1 MAITRR
7 LKTSFTGGEYSPALA
22 ARVDLEKYNTGMK
35 TAKNIIVHPHGGAS
49 NRSGTELISYARQG
63 ELTVQVPFIASIE
76 TDETY
81 ALLFSEGRIMFTR
94 NGLPVLED
102 EVSGATYADNG
113 GNARIT
119 KTSHGYADE
128 DYVVWVDATNA
139 ALHNRMLE
147 VDYVD
152 ANTFDLKYMDGSN
165 VEFDTVDAGG
175 TFTTRRRYTVATP
188 YLEDEV
194 RVVSYAQDNDVMYL
208 AHVNHAPRKLSRL
221 GDTNWTIE
229 TIDFTP
235 QMTAPT
241 GLSVTVTDGDGH
253 DPALDETVYYRV
265 AAISSETGEESLPS
279 SSVFANCDLALQGAK
294 NVLSWTAVA
303 DVDRYIVYKD
313 TAGVYGYIG
322 ATQNTNFTDNNI
334 VEDTSDGPQSAVNPF
349 DGVGYYPRTVTMHEQ
364 RLVWGSL
371 ANDPQAVFL
380 SQSTIFENYGAA
392 SPAKADDAITFRLR
406 SRERQYIYSLVS
418 TSAGLAMFTSTTE
431 WMVSGGSQ
439 EDYLTP
445 TNPVPRPQTRRGSYY
460 LPPLLVGDVIM
471 YAQARGGV
479 VRDFAYSFEDDTFNG
494 PDRTILARHLFEHKR
509 IVSWCYAQSPYSIV
523 WAVMDDG
530 TLLSLTYLREHD
542 VWGWTPHETDGEV
555 ESVMSLPEGD
565 EDAVYITCKRTI
577 DGQEYRFHERMASRL
592 VTGQDDWF
600 FVDCGLR
607 YEGDPVS
614 SVSGLQHL
622 EGAEVAIL
630 ADGYVVEGQTVT
642 DGAVELGG
650 EYSNVVVG
658 LPYDA
663 EIETLDLDLGNIPEL
678 GVIQGRS
685 QSLPSLLIHVE
696 HTRGIWTGHSRDNM
710 NEWKQRATENYGE
723 AIAPFTGKFEMDT
736 DPDYTQTG
744 NIIIQQRG
752 PLPMTI
758 LAVAPD
764 VSVGG

>member
-7 LKTSFTGGEYSPALA
+7 LKTSFTGGEYSPALS
-22 ARVDLEKYNTGMK
+22 ARVDLEKYSTGLK
-35 TAKNIIVHPHGGAS
+35 KATNVIVHPHGGVS
-49 NRSGTELISYARQG
+49 NRAGFEMISYARQG

-81 ALLFSEGRIMFTR
+81 TLLFSENRIMFTR

-102 EVSGATYADNG
+102 AVSSLILGDNSG
-113 GNARIT
+113 DLRIT
-119 KTSHGYADE
+119 KTAHGLADG
-128 DYVVWVDATNA
+128 DYVVWVDSTNIS
-139 ALHNRMLE
+139 LHNRMLE
-147 VDYVD
+147 VDLVD
-152 ANTFDLKYMDGSN
+152 ANTFDLKYMNDTN
-165 VEFDTVDAGG
+165 VSYTDAYTGNVAG
-175 TFTTRRRYTVATP
+175 VRRRYTVATP
-188 YLEDEV
+188 YLEDEI

-221 GDTNWTIE
+221 GDSNWTLE
-229 TIDFTP
+229 EVDFTP
-235 QMTAPT
+235 QMTAPSN
-241 GLSVTVTDGDGH
+241 LAVTVTDGDGH

-265 AAISSETGEESLPS
+265 SATSEETGEESLPS
-279 SSVFANCDLALQGAK
+279 DSVFANCDLALSGAK
-294 NVLSWTAVA
+294 NELTWDAVVG
-303 DVDRYIVYKD
+303 VDLYTVYKD

-322 ATQNTNFTDNNI
+322 STKNTNFTDNNI
-334 VEDTSDGPQSAVNPF
+334 VEDTSDGPQTAINPF
-349 DGVGYYPRTVTMHEQ
+349 DGAGYYPRTVTMHEQ

-380 SQSTIFENYGAA
+380 SQSTIFENYGVA

-523 WAVMDDG
+523 WAVLDDG
-530 TLLSLTYLREHD
+530 TLLSLTYMREHD
-542 VWGWTPHETDGEV
+542 VWGWTPHETAGTV
-555 ESVMSLPEGD
+555 QSVMSLPEGD
-565 EDAVYITCKRTI
+565 EDAVYITSTRTI
-577 DGQEYRFHERMASRL
+577 DGVEYRFHERMASRL
-592 VTGQDDWF
+592 VTGKDDWF

-607 YEGDPVS
+607 YSGDPVS
-614 SVSGLQHL
+614 SVGGLHHL
-622 EGAEVAIL
+622 EGEEIAVL
-630 ADGYVVEGQTVT
+630 ADGYVLDDVSIV
-642 DGAVELGG
+642 DGVMDLGR

-658 LPYDA
+658 LPYEA

-678 GVIQGRS
+678 GVIQGRHM
-685 QSLPSLLIHVE
+685 SLPTLQIHVE
-696 HTRGIWTGHSRDNM
+696 HTRGIWTGHNRDSM
-710 NEWKQRATENYGE
+710 NEWKQRATEDYDA
-723 AIAPFTGKFEMDT
+723 AIEPFTGKFEMDT
-736 DPDYTQTG
+736 DPDYDKTG
-744 NIIIQQRG
+744 NIVIQQRG
-752 PLPMTI
+752 PLPMTV

-764 VSVGG
+764 VTVGG